1 MVRRHKAR
9 FPCRIPI
16 GHEVY
21 SESATVDA
29 HGNEVEDWA
38 DAVEVKVFGWE
49 PPKSTEPAVAGHDRV
64 IVDILLYAPRSMNV
78 GPHDRVI
85 LAGKR
90 YEVIGDPGDPNN
102 NPWFVPGLVTI
113 NLKRVEG

>member
-1 MVRRHKAR
+1 MRRRKAR
-9 FPCRIPI
+9 FPCRILI

-21 SESATVDA
+21 SEEATLDA
-29 HGNEVEDWA
+29 HNNPVEGWA
-38 DAVEVKVFGWE
+38 APVEVLVFGWE

-64 IVDILLYAPRSMNV
+64 VVDILLYAPQSMNA

-90 YEVIGDPGDPNN
+90 YEVIGEPGDPNN
-102 NPWFVPGLVTI
+102 NPWFAPGLVTI
-113 NLKRVEG
+113 NLRRVEG